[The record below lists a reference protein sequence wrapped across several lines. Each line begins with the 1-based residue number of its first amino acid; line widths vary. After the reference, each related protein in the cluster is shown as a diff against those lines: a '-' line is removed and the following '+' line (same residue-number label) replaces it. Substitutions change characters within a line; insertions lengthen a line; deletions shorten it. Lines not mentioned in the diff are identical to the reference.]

1 MDSNRIKELSNK
13 KEQLYKEW
21 REVEKQY
28 IEAKMEDFNEYKGK
42 YVKIEN
48 DVFMHINDL
57 FTDERDGSS
66 SFDLILNGK
75 GFTYRI
81 SHYLDDCYFNCDM
94 MLQQTIK
101 LNKYSNDYKGQIEK
115 AIQVIDKD
123 TFEKEFKRGMS
134 KFKKKWKEF
143 E

>member
-1 MDSNRIKELSNK
+1 MDSNRIKELSDK
-13 KEQLYKEW
+13 KEQLYKKW
-21 REVEKQY
+21 QEVEKQY
-28 IEAKMEDFNEYKGK
+28 LEAKMEDFNEYKGK

-57 FTDERDGSS
+57 FTDERYGSS

-75 GFTYRI
+75 GFTYSI
-81 SHYLDDCYFNCDM
+81 SNYLDDCYFNCDM

-101 LNKYSNDYKGQIEK
+101 LNKYSNDYKEQIEK
-115 AIQVIDKD
+115 VIQVIDKD

>member
-1 MDSNRIKELSNK
+1 MDSNRIKELSDK

-21 REVEKQY
+21 QVVEKQY
-28 IEAKMEDFNEYKGK
+28 REARMEDFNEYKDK

-48 DVFMHINDL
+48 DVFMHINNL
-57 FTDERDGSS
+57 FIDERDGNL
-66 SFDLILNGK
+66 FDLILNGK
-75 GFTYRI
+75 GFTYGI
-81 SHYLDDCYFNCDM
+81 SPYLDDCYFSCDM

-101 LNKYSNDYKGQIEK
+101 LRKYSNDYNEQIEK
-115 AIQVIDKD
+115 AIQIIDKE
-123 TFEKEFKRGMS
+123 TFEKEFKKGMS